1 MISSTGRYLR
11 VGTLDR
17 LVSELVQVDIEA
29 HHRQVLDRRARQRVP
44 KPTYEEID
52 LIVQEAIAS
61 EVVLACRLNRRRRTR
76 RAGGAKSARVHCEDR
91 AARSRS
97 MIRQQLPRFVA

>member
-1 MISSTGRYLR
+1 MISSTDQYLR

-17 LVSELVQVDIEA
+17 LASELRQVAIEA
-29 HHRQVLDRRARQRVP
+29 HHRQVLDRRARQGVP
-44 KPTYEEID
+44 QPTYEELD

-76 RAGGAKSARVHCEDR
+76 RAGGAKSARVNCEDR
-91 AARSRS
+91 VAWLRS
-97 MIRQQLPRFVA
+97 MIWQQPPRFVA